1 MLPLKRLHLERHC
14 DSHLSRV
21 PRSHHS
27 SRLRGILPPVTL
39 AMAMREAAAS
49 IDFTSPLK
57 TDAPCPPRTAAANTV
72 SVEVRDKGAV
82 IS

>member
-27 SRLRGILPPVTL
+27 SRLRGIWPPVTL

-57 TDAPCPPRTAAANTV
+57 TDAPLPTAD
-72 SVEVRDKGAV
+72 SGRQYRFC
-82 IS
+82 